1 MTEFMYCISLLTF
14 NDYVLLYIVGSLVV
28 ALDSQLYVATRF
40 VYRHHKVVGCFT
52 YFIALAIWPYTA
64 TLIIR
69 RERSSGR

>member
-28 ALDSQLYVATRF
+28 ALDTQLYLATGF

-52 YFIALAIWPYTA
+52 YCLALLIWPYTA

-69 RERSSGR
+69 RERLNGH